1 MPANAKTT
9 WLSPLP
15 RTATLLPA
23 MSRSHSSSAE
33 CKASDGSRWHFLQM
47 PRDAARIG
55 PTCPGSGP
63 GLPAATIGLMKVVGH
78 RTGSAF
84 GRALDSEPDLLAVGE
99 LERMA
104 VGVGDARDI
113 ADRVAGIDRGAGRPA
128 LATSFGIEPVGAL
141 RSIRLGGN
149 HVGTSWRYGT
159 AEEPCPFSFLS
170 VRPQVCRIQNFGIPE
185 SLSKTRVFDV
195 GAR

>member
-1 MPANAKTT
+1 MQGERRVAVAF
-9 WLSPLP
+9 SP
-15 RTATLLPA
+15 
-23 MSRSHSSSAE
+23 
-33 CKASDGSRWHFLQM
+33 
-47 PRDAARIG
+47 DAAHIG

-63 GLPAATIGLMKVVGH
+63 GLPAATIALMKVLGH

-128 LATSFGIEPVGAL
+128 LATSFRVEPVDLLAA
-141 RSIRLGGN
+141 RAGN
-149 HVGTSWRYGT
+149 AKDPIART
-159 AEEPCPFSFLS
+159 LS
-170 VRPQVCRIQNFGIPE
+170 GRHPPR
-185 SLSKTRVFDV
+185 R
-195 GAR
+195 